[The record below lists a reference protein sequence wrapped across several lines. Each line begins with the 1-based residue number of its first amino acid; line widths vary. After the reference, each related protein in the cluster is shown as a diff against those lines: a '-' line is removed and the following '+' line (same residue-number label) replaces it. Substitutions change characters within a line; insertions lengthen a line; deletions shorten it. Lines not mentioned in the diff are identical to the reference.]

1 MYVKLVMPFVSTSD
15 IFFTPGFRLSRKT
28 YLGHSI
34 LVAESKGL
42 SKGSQNLTMALT
54 FPPSC
59 DHTPWPLTFHW
70 PEQVSWQTRVP
81 RDTLQFTRQLMS
93 KWSFFNREA

>member
-1 MYVKLVMPFVSTSD
+1 MHYIFYIYVYIICMLSCTALVSTSD
-15 IFFTPGFRLSRKT
+15 IFFTPGFRKNET

-54 FPPSC
+54 FP
-59 DHTPWPLTFHW
+59 T
-70 PEQVSWQTRVP
+70 
-81 RDTLQFTRQLMS
+81 QL
-93 KWSFFNREA
+93 